1 MVRARQSEMDSAG
14 FALFATPIGTCGI
27 AWSAHGLRGV
37 QLPEADDQKALA
49 RLDRRFPDLALSAA
63 DPIAEIIDEI
73 SLHLSGQ
80 PVGYRKVKLD
90 FSGVHPFERSVYA
103 AARAIPFGETRTYGA
118 LAAQVGDPQAAQ
130 AVGQA
135 LGRNPWPII
144 VPCHRITAADG
155 RTGGFSAPGG
165 TATKL
170 KLLEIE
176 GALAPET
183 LPLFAAGA
191 AD

>member
-1 MVRARQSEMDSAG
+1 MDSAG
-14 FALFATPIGTCGI
+14 VALFDTPIGRCGL
-27 AWSAHGLRGV
+27 AWGPHGLRGV
-37 QLPEADDQKALA
+37 QLPEADDEAALA
-49 RLDRRFPDLALSAA
+49 RLARRFPDLAPAVA
-63 DPIAEIIDEI
+63 DEVAEEI
-73 SLHLSGQ
+73 GEIVRHLGGE
-80 PVGYRKVKLD
+80 PVDYRRVKLD
-90 FSGVHPFERSVYA
+90 FSGVHSFERSVYA

-118 LAAQVGDPQAAQ
+118 LAAQVGDPLAAQ

-144 VPCHRITAADG
+144 VPCHRITAAEG

-165 TATKL
+165 AATKL
-170 KLLEIE
+170 RLLEIE

-191 AD
+191 TD